1 MRFLQGRAALRRPRS
16 RSVGGFTV
24 LELLIVLLVVSVT
37 LSIATQRYGRYLE
50 RTAAKRAAQIFAQ
63 DLVLARTSALRE
75 RQPAALVFLGGS
87 REYVI
92 LVDGVEVAR
101 RSYTSL
107 SEVHLSF
114 MELVDPPDDRID
126 FSARGIADLGGGAS
140 LGRARFGA
148 GRVTWQAR
156 FNAMGAAQISEEP

>member
-1 MRFLQGRAALRRPRS
+1 
-16 RSVGGFTV
+16 
-24 LELLIVLLVVSVT
+24 
-37 LSIATQRYGRYLE
+37 
-50 RTAAKRAAQIFAQ
+50 
-63 DLVLARTSALRE
+63 
-75 RQPAALVFLGGS
+75 
-87 REYVI
+87 VI

-101 RSYTSL
+101 RSYTAL

-114 MELVDPPDDRID
+114 IELVDPPDDRID